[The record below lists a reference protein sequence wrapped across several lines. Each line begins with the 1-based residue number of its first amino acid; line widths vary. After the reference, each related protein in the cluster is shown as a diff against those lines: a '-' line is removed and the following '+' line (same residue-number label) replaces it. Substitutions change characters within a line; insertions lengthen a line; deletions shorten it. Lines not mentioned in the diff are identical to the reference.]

1 VAVASAGPYASLHL
15 APDCQYPTTQFITG
29 HMPFLP
35 PNQQRQSTE
44 GTATSSQADIFMQR
58 KSSLSDDSGV
68 FVLYYRLLS
77 QSAANVRQRLQTH
90 YEVLGLGPSASQ
102 MEIRSAFLRLSK
114 QVAGIAVIVSCTING
129 AEHLVLFF

>member
-1 VAVASAGPYASLHL
+1 
-15 APDCQYPTTQFITG
+15 
-29 HMPFLP
+29 
-35 PNQQRQSTE
+35 
-44 GTATSSQADIFMQR
+44 MQH